1 MLHLAATN
9 IVFKMLESCLYI
21 LFAYLIGSIPVGV
34 ILARIKGVDPRRV
47 GSSNIGATNVA
58 RAAGKTVGILTLVGD
73 IMKGLL
79 PVVYVIHSGQPP
91 SVIALSGMAVF
102 LGHIFPLY
110 LGFKGG
116 KGVATAVGVYLAI
129 EPMAVFIAL
138 IVFIIVFIIWRYVSL
153 SSLLAATSMPF
164 IMLAL
169 NSEPQYIYLTCV
181 VVILIIIKHRENI
194 KRLKNRTEQK
204 FR

>member
-1 MLHLAATN
+1 MW
-9 IVFKMLESCLYI
+9 VSCLYI
-21 LFAYLIGSIPVGV
+21 FFSYLIGSIPVG
-34 ILARIKGVDPRRV
+34 IMLARIKGVDPRRV

-79 PVVYVIHSGQPP
+79 PVVYITHTGSGQPP
-91 SVIALSGMAVF
+91 IVIALSGMAVF
-102 LGHIFPLY
+102 LGHLFPLY
-110 LGFKGG
+110 LRFKGG

-129 EPMAVFIAL
+129 EPMAVLVAL
-138 IVFIIVFIIWRYVSL
+138 MIFIIVFIIWRYVSL
-153 SSLLAATSMPF
+153 SSIVAATSMPF
-164 IMLAL
+164 IMMAL
-169 NSEPQYIYLTCV
+169 NDESLYIYLTCV
-181 VVILIIIKHRENI
+181 VAILIIIKHRDNI